1 MKVIITKTQQNKLV
15 QEGLIDVLKQALVQ
29 ASKSPEVKKLIKKA
43 MTNVLKKG
51 VSELEKFTR
60 GPEDYIEALGKK
72 PAEEPVRKGKQP
84 PQKEKEV
91 EVEVEVDVDESPEV
105 TAKKAEI
112 KRNEDI
118 LEELKSKK
126 KKTAHDRSIIPMIEI
141 NVTKLKMELRK
152 LEDKG

>member
-1 MKVIITKTQQNKLV
+1 M
-15 QEGLIDVLKQALVQ
+15 
-29 ASKSPEVKKLIKKA
+29 
-43 MTNVLKKG
+43 
-51 VSELEKFTR
+51 
-60 GPEDYIEALGKK
+60 
-72 PAEEPVRKGKQP
+72 
-84 PQKEKEV
+84 
-91 EVEVEVDVDESPEV
+91 EVDVDESPEV

>member
-60 GPEDYIEALGKK
+60 GPEDYIEALGKS
-72 PAEEPVRKGKQP
+72 PAEEPVRK
-84 PQKEKEV
+84 E
-91 EVEVEVDVDESPEV
+91 
-105 TAKKAEI
+105 
-112 KRNEDI
+112 NNHH
-118 LEELKSKK
+118 KK
-126 KKTAHDRSIIPMIEI
+126 KKR
-141 NVTKLKMELRK
+141 
-152 LEDKG
+152 